1 MKGRKVNL
9 WFIGLA
15 LMAALMLPVSALGF
29 DPQYRGRRGNDR
41 DRFERRH
48 DRVHDRFERRHDRFH
63 DRFGNR
69 SNRRHQRFH
78 RELRRDRR
86 DVNNRRFGN
95 DRRRF
100 YRRW

>member
-1 MKGRKVNL
+1 MSGKKVNL
-9 WFIGLA
+9 GVAAVA
-15 LMAALMLPVSALGF
+15 LVAALLVPMSAFGHE
-29 DPQYRGRRGNDR
+29 PQYRSRRND

-63 DRFGNR
+63 DRFGDRN
-69 SNRRHQRFH
+69 NRRHRRFH
-78 RELRRDRR
+78 RELRRDHR
-86 DVNNRRFGN
+86 DSHDRRFGN